1 MTDMFI
7 PKKEKILIT
16 IEAIVY
22 IILIILGAY
31 FTICGN
37 LFIRMVPML
46 YIVGIFGVI
55 MFNKPVITVLLGTIS
70 IFTFGALIE
79 NSVNLN
85 IVLFAIYSAI
95 MIVFGVVTGH
105 ILNVLS
111 QNIKLRKF
119 IKYYHKI
126 AYIVALVFTVLLPII
141 LNNIVNSNMISYIVA
156 KKNISDYINR
166 NYGYSECYIDKTE
179 YIPSYNGG
187 KYEFTAIIDNTEVT
201 LNYNNKKE
209 IVDVNLINRK
219 EEFNKRI
226 NASMNIFV
234 KDNKVAELDIK
245 CRYEYSKIATIPD
258 IIQINISNVQ
268 SSNMDN
274 LLTFVNKLK
283 KWEYFK
289 DINRIDIQIDDKA
302 VSINKNDLNDKNI
315 TAEYILNGMKQEVL
329 NSKEGI

>member
-16 IEAIVY
+16 IEAIIY
-22 IILIILGAY
+22 IILIVLGAY

-37 LFIRMVPML
+37 LFIRMIPML
-46 YIVGIFGVI
+46 YIIGIFGVI
-55 MFNKPVITVLLGTIS
+55 MFNKPVVTVLLGTIS

-79 NSVNLN
+79 NSINLN
-85 IVLFAIYSAI
+85 IVLLAIYSAI
-95 MIVFGVVTGH
+95 MIGFGVVTGH

-119 IKYYHKI
+119 IKYYRKI
-126 AYIVALVFTVLLPII
+126 GYVVALVITVILPVI

-156 KKNISDYINR
+156 KNNISEYINR
-166 NYGYSECYIDKTE
+166 NYGYSECYIAKTE

-187 KYEFTAIIDNTEVT
+187 EYEFTTMIDNTEVK
-201 LNYNNKKE
+201 LRYNKKE

-219 EEFNKRI
+219 EQLNKII

-234 KDNKVAELDIK
+234 KENNVAELDVK

-268 SSNMDN
+268 SLEMDN
-274 LLTFVNKLK
+274 LLTFINSLK
-283 KWEYFK
+283 NWEYFN
-289 DINRIDIQIDDKA
+289 DLNRIDIQIDDKA
-302 VSINKNDLNDKNI
+302 VSINKKDLKNKNI
-315 TAEYILNGMKQEVL
+315 TEEYILNGMKQETL
-329 NSKEGI
+329 NNKEGI